1 MTWDQAIRSAGRR
14 WAMPPGSPAP
24 PLSSP
29 ALQALS
35 TGLGHSGPLPILCCG
50 GAGKGCS
57 GGPQAPCP
65 AGRTLASSPQGPSAH
80 PALSSIILGN
90 ETHTPSPDLLEAG
103 LCSFLGRA
111 MPCAQPHPQSPAW
124 TASLQFFQIFL
135 PSGVS
140 KFKTSPWDLQGKSS
154 HCPGFRVGPLRAFVY

>member
-1 MTWDQAIRSAGRR
+1 MSIMILNLKGWFEEQMKES
-14 WAMPPGSPAP
+14 PYHSPGSEPAIP
-24 PLSSP
+24 
-29 ALQALS
+29 
-35 TGLGHSGPLPILCCG
+35 
-50 GAGKGCS
+50 CS
-57 GGPQAPCP
+57 GGPQA
-65 AGRTLASSPQGPSAH
+65 PSAH

-90 ETHTPSPDLLEAG
+90 ETHTPSPHLLEAG

>member
-1 MTWDQAIRSAGRR
+1 MSIMILNLKGWFEEQMKES
-14 WAMPPGSPAP
+14 PYHSPGSEPAIP
-24 PLSSP
+24 
-29 ALQALS
+29 
-35 TGLGHSGPLPILCCG
+35 
-50 GAGKGCS
+50 CS

-65 AGRTLASSPQGPSAH
+65 AGRTLASPPQGPSAH